1 MWLMKTHGEH
11 RDTRTLDQRSVHL
24 RSRKIEHAPSRPR
37 LLVVPGLHNS
47 GAAHWQSWLQAQH
60 RGAVRVEQ
68 DDWATPDLDRWAQ
81 RIADTLQQH
90 RARHWVVAAHSF
102 GCLALV
108 RHLHLNPDSAVA
120 AGLLVA
126 PADPDKFGVVRL
138 VDGAS
143 LSCPT
148 TLVASDTD
156 PWMRVATARR
166 WARRW
171 GSHWINLG
179 DAGHINTEAGFGPLP
194 LAQHWVTSVTHLLDG
209 AAPVPVTLLGHT
221 QPRKPAYVASDLA

>member
-1 MWLMKTHGEH
+1 MKTLVELSGKQHLQQH
-11 RDTRTLDQRSVHL
+11 HLHQRARML
-24 RSRKIEHAPSRPR
+24 EQAQTRPR

-68 DDWATPDLDRWAQ
+68 DDWTTPDLDRWAQ

-90 RARHWVVAAHSF
+90 CARHWVVAAHSF

-126 PADPDKFGVVRL
+126 PADPDKFGLASL

-143 LSCPT
+143 LACPT

-156 PWMRVATARR
+156 PWMRVASARR

-194 LAQHWVTSVTHLLDG
+194 FAQHWVTSVTHLLDG
-209 AAPVPVTLLGHT
+209 VAPVPMALVSHA
-221 QPRKPAYVASDLA
+221 PAQAAICR